1 MADVP
6 LTGPIKWSDLRA
18 VTKRTNAGGF
28 SASDLNTHNLNQPT
42 KTTAVVASKTRGTPT
57 AVPRRFSTYVQ
68 NSIQGLYSMKLA
80 NPDYTGPVVNVRRAS
95 DSAVL
100 DFYADVNGTLRDATG
115 LLYSTWISGTT
126 GSVLI
131 WYDQAQ
137 NDMAVLQYPPS
148 SITSLGTSN
157 PVSTTLSGAPY
168 GNGGYTFS
176 ASSQYSTG
184 ECVGFAFDNQGG
196 AYHWWTIIGN
206 GASPDQNYNPN
217 YVGTSSTTVS
227 GVAYAGAWIQM
238 QLPYAIYPTGYFRS
252 SPYLFGTSAGARF
265 EISHVLA
272 GSNDGT
278 NWTLLNAGTDP
289 RYTVQSTV
297 NINISSSYSY
307 FRLIGRAST
316 NVGWWSVGKF
326 YVYGRQS
333 LTPTRNALATSASG
347 GNPPQ
352 LVLDPGTSGK
362 YVIYFPNGS
371 ASASA
376 YYGFTMTSQPTASC
390 MINYRTI
397 YNSSGWQSLL
407 CTVSDNQG
415 VRFNGNNLNSGDGND
430 FLNPGGY
437 AIYDGT
443 YNATSTYFTNSD
455 GAWHTMC
462 ASRNSNSQLNFIHI
476 GHCDV
481 TFNSGS
487 LLSRS
492 FYGYMSEVIT
502 MSTSLMTLTASS
514 TTTAPD
520 YDLFWKTTHVPNWN
534 NGLIASYA
542 PENWTGSA
550 WNDALGTYN
559 ASSAGTPVLTSTTGM
574 EGLYTSLSSG
584 AQSGVRGIY
593 SCRRIN
599 TNYTGPTFNIRRG
612 SDSATLDFY
621 ANGNGDLGTAVG
633 ATGQSLTEWLGMAL
647 PYIATWYDQ
656 SGQGRHATQSTTG
669 SQPIYRA
676 ASKRVD
682 FNTALFLN
690 LPNGTIPMQVPYTFI
705 VRHGY
710 LTNPY
715 SGILGGGIN
724 ATNQCNNIRAD
735 PSVGYYQYWY
745 ANDISAGSAVQRP
758 ENTLSVTFSGPTT
771 SGTTY
776 MYLNGSQIATNSRSG
791 WAAVAGNECLGR
803 NEQGTNPMNGTMY
816 DAWIFATAL
825 DGTDRPLI
833 ENTLMNASKTLPVL
847 YGNTSDGI
855 NFPSMVPSTYSLF
868 HLTRYNK
875 NTYGLRIYQGRTQN
889 WLSGHWN
896 YNQGI
901 IFHQGWGQN
910 VTNYY
915 PYPSGTPQWLLVSD
929 QNTVM
934 RCLTM
939 NHALFGSLPSDYPPG
954 YYGQSYD
961 PTISINGSGV
971 FPGEFSAWSTQ
982 YCLLYNRSLS
992 TKESQQVEDY
1002 MATRFKVPIPIQEG
1016 LAVSLDANE
1025 YLNALNGTAW
1035 KDRSPYAQNFVL
1047 ANTSQYVSGSQQFQY
1062 MDCTSYGTTFS
1073 SAADV
1078 SFSTHNTFIWF
1089 GTIKNSTGDWRT
1101 LLRGYSNDH
1110 NVIVE
1115 NGSNR
1120 LGLYNN
1126 PNGGFIACDMNVD
1139 VSSLD
1144 QVYTRFNMHVWK
1156 LSTQCPY
1163 YQYYFNPSSA
1173 PCKPTGVITDGRAN
1187 LGHGFYALGMWQG
1200 PGQYFGQCGTAL
1212 WYNRELSDE
1221 ELVETYRR
1229 FAPRYDLPSPLIPT
1243 TPTSSRGQI
1252 FTRSGMWIVPAGVT
1266 SVNILVIGGGGGGGG
1281 GWEGGGGGAGG
1292 LVYGTGYG
1300 VTPGAYISVIVG
1312 RGGYGSRRYSLV
1324 QNGESSIFGTV
1335 TAYGGGAGGAEANSA
1350 SIYPYQSDPQ
1360 SGGSGGGAGW
1370 GTPSGVTFVGSGIQ
1384 PSNTAFGTGYGNAGG
1399 QTYNGAPYLGGGGGG
1414 AGAVGGTGTVSAA
1427 GNGGA
1432 GLAITI
1438 MGMTKTYCGGGGGSL
1453 RGSGVSSGGSGGGGA
1468 GNGTGAGYDATYYGS
1483 GGGAGGGNGTNPNGG
1498 TGFQGIVIVEY

>member
-18 VTKRTNAGGF
+18 ATGRTNASGF

-42 KTTAVVASKTRGTPT
+42 KTTPVVASKTRGTPT

-100 DFYADVNGTLRDATG
+100 DFYTDINGSLRDATG
-115 LLYSTWISGTT
+115 QLYSTWISGTT

-137 NDMAVLQYPPS
+137 NDMAELRYPPV
-148 SITSLGTSN
+148 SLASAVGYASFPATG
-157 PVSTTLSGAPY
+157 TLSGAPY
-168 GNGGYTFS
+168 GNGSYTYT
-176 ASSQYSTG
+176 ASSNYTTGSGGENVGHLFDMTADYQYYTSAYSPPDSWNGSTG
-184 ECVGFAFDNQGG
+184 VYTG
-196 AYHWWTIIGN
+196 
-206 GASPDQNYNPN
+206 S
-217 YVGTSSTTVS
+217 SSTTVS
-227 GVAYAGAWIQM
+227 GTAYSGGWVQI
-238 QLPYAIYPTGYFRS
+238 QLPYAIYPTGYRRRS
-252 SPYLFGTSAGARF
+252 GYTGRNET
-265 EISHVLA
+265 SHVLA
-272 GSNDGT
+272 GSNDGST
-278 NWTLLNAGTDP
+278 WTLLNADTDLV
-289 RYTVQSTV
+289 YTTERTIKL
-297 NINISSSYSY
+297 NITSSYSY
-307 FRLIGRAST
+307 FRLIARTINPA
-316 NVGWWSVGKF
+316 NVYGLWSLAQLDIF
-326 YVYGRQS
+326 GRQS

-376 YYGFTMTSQPTASC
+376 YYGFTMASQPTASC
-390 MINYRTI
+390 MIQYRTI
-397 YNSSGWQSLL
+397 YNSSAWQSLL
-407 CTVSDNQG
+407 CTVNDNQG
-415 VRFNGNNLNSGDGND
+415 VRFINNQLNSGDGND

-462 ASRNSNSQLNFIHI
+462 ASRNSNSQMNFIHI
-476 GHCDV
+476 GHDDV
-481 TFNSGS
+481 TWASGS
-487 LLSRS
+487 LLNRS

-542 PENWTGSA
+542 PENWTGSQLT
-550 WNDALGTYN
+550 DILGNYTATTKY
-559 ASSAGTPVLTSTTGM
+559 GTPTLSSTANM
-574 EGLYTSLSSG
+574 EGIFTSLSSG

-633 ATGQSLTEWLGMAL
+633 ATGQSLTEWLGMSL
-647 PYIATWYDQ
+647 PYVATWYDQ

-682 FNTALFLN
+682 FNASLFLN
-690 LPNGTIPMQVPYTFI
+690 LPNGTVPMQTTYTVI
-705 VRHGY
+705 MRHGY
-710 LTNPY
+710 SANQANGGLLGAGTNSTNY
-715 SGILGGGIN
+715 TNNFRVDSG
-724 ATNQCNNIRAD
+724 Q
-735 PSVGYYQYWY
+735 GYWNYWY
-745 ANDISAGSAVQRP
+745 YNDVGTGSNTYKA
-758 ENTLSVTFSGPTT
+758 ENVATCRYDGPTT

-776 MYLNGSQIATNSRSG
+776 WFINSVQVNSGARSG
-791 WAAVAGNECLGR
+791 WLGTAGNEFIGKTTVG
-803 NEQGTNPMNGTMY
+803 EYFNGTIY
-816 DAWIFATAL
+816 DIWIFATSL
-825 DGTDRPLI
+825 SDTDRLLV

-847 YGNTSDGI
+847 YGSSTAGI
-855 NFPSMVPSTYSLF
+855 DFPSGVLPSTYTLF
-868 HLTRYNK
+868 HLTRYNN
-875 NTYGLRIYQGRTQN
+875 NTYGGRIFTGRTQN
-889 WLSGHWN
+889 WLSGHWSS
-896 YNQGI
+896 NQGLA
-901 IFHQGWGQN
+901 FHMGWLQN
-910 VTNYY
+910 YTNYY
-915 PYPSGTPQWLLVSD
+915 PYPSGTPQWLLSTD
-929 QNTVM
+929 QNSLL
-934 RCLTM
+934 RSLTM
-939 NHALFGSLPSDYPPG
+939 NHALFGSLPGDSPAG
-954 YYGQSYD
+954 YYGQTYD
-961 PTISINGSGV
+961 SQIALHRPDQE
-971 FPGEFSAWSTQ
+971 PSAGGWANQ
-982 YCLLYNRSLS
+982 VALVYNRTLS
-992 TKESQQVEDY
+992 TKEIQQVEDY
-1002 MATRFKVPIPIQEG
+1002 IATRFKVPIPIQEG
-1016 LAVSLDANE
+1016 LALSLDANE
-1025 YLNALNGTAW
+1025 YLNALNGTSW

-1062 MDCTSYGTTFS
+1062 IDCTSYGTTFS

-1089 GTIKNSTGDWRT
+1089 GNIKNTTSDWRT

-1110 NVIVE
+1110 HVIVE

-1120 LGLYNN
+1120 LGMYNGS
-1126 PNGGFIACDMNVD
+1126 NGGFIKCDMNVD
-1139 VSSLD
+1139 ISSLD

-1156 LSTQCPY
+1156 LSTQSPY
-1163 YQYYFNPSSA
+1163 YQYYFNPSTA
-1173 PCKPTGVITDGRAN
+1173 PCTPTGVITDGRAN
-1187 LGHGFYALGMWQG
+1187 LGHGFYAVGMWQG
-1200 PGQYFGQCGTAL
+1200 PAQYFGQCGTVL

-1229 FAPRYDLPSPLIPT
+1229 FAPRYDLPSPLFPT
-1243 TPTSSRGQI
+1243 TPTGRGQI
-1252 FTRSGMWIVPAGVT
+1252 FTRSGMWRVPAGIT
-1266 SVNILVIGGGGGGGG
+1266 TVNVLVIAGGGGGGG

-1292 LVYGTGYG
+1292 LLYQTGYA
-1300 VTPGAYISVIVG
+1300 VTAGNWIQVIVG
-1312 RGGYGSRRYSLV
+1312 KGGYGSRRYGLV
-1324 QNGESSIFGTV
+1324 QNGENSVFGTL
-1335 TAYGGGAGGAEANSA
+1335 TAIGGGAGGAEANSA
-1350 SIYPYQSDPQ
+1350 SIYPYQSDPR
-1360 SGGSGGGAGW
+1360 SGGSGGGACW
-1370 GTPSGVTFVGSGIQ
+1370 GTPSGVTFVGSGTSGQ
-1384 PSNTAFGTGYGNAGG
+1384 GNAGG

-1414 AGAVGGTGTVSAA
+1414 AGAVGGTGTSTAA

-1432 GLAITI
+1432 GSSITI
-1438 MGMTKTYCGGGGGSL
+1438 MGVTKTYCGGGGGSL